1 MAEYIE
7 IGAVRTWYDEQ
18 GGGEPVALLHG
29 GFSDSQDFH
38 GNLDALADDLR
49 VLSPERRGHGH
60 TPDVAGPITLELMA
74 DDMIGF
80 LSAVVGGPAHL
91 VGYSD
96 GAAVALLVALR
107 RPDLVRRL
115 VLVSG
120 VFHRDGF
127 AVAFDGDGEMPQDVI
142 DAYGAVSPDGVE
154 HFPVV
159 AEKMAHCA
167 AAGPMLTTADLGGVR
182 SRTLVM
188 TGDDDLVTLEHTLDL
203 YRGVAES
210 ELAVVPGT
218 SHLLLTEKPAVCTG
232 IVRDFLT
239 RDPVPTML
247 PLRRSE

>member
-1 MAEYIE
+1 MAEYSE
-7 IGAVRTWYDEQ
+7 IDGVRTWYDEH
-18 GGGEPVALLHG
+18 GSGEPVVLLHG
-29 GFSDSQDFH
+29 GFSDSRDFH
-38 GNLDALADDLR
+38 GNLDALADGFR
-49 VLSPERRGHGH
+49 VLSPDRRGHGH
-60 TPDVAGPITLELMA
+60 TPDVEGPITLELMA
-74 DDMIGF
+74 EDTIGF
-80 LSAVVGGPAHL
+80 LSTVVGGPAHL

-127 AVAFDGDGEMPQDVI
+127 AVSFDGDGEMPQDVV
-142 DAYGAVSPDGVE
+142 DSYGEVSPDGIE

-159 AEKMAHCA
+159 AEKMARCS
-167 AAGPMLTTADLGGVR
+167 AAGPTLTAADLGGVG

-188 TGDDDLVTLEHTLDL
+188 TGDDDLVALEHTLAL

-218 SHLLLTEKPAVCTG
+218 SHLLLVEKPAVGTG

-239 RDPVPTML
+239 CDPVPTML
-247 PLRRSE
+247 PLRRSS